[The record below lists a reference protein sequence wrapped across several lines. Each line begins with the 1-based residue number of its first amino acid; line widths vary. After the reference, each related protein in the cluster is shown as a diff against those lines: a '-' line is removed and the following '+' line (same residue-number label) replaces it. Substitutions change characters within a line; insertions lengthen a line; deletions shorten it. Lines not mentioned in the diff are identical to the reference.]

1 MEMRLKPAIQEV
13 KPEVVMQIDRKNK
26 LLGLFLCM

>member
-13 KPEVVMQIDRKNK
+13 TTEVVMQIDRKNE
-26 LLGLFLCM
+26 LLDLFLCT